1 MNPRVSQALYRERI
15 ARAVAA
21 IVQNPLADHTLESLA
36 ALAHFS
42 PFHFHRVYLSVTGET
57 VAATIRRVRLAQAT
71 RQLVRSTPS
80 VTQIGQDAG
89 YDSPQAFSR
98 AFRQFAGASPQ
109 AFRRRLHQYTGPAVT
124 LERVPEQ
131 HVHAV
136 RHVGPPATI
145 PHTQRHM
152 RHLLGQTPVRARL
165 GMAWGDPE
173 QGEDFVY
180 YAAALLDPDVP
191 PLKGTEPLQIASGL
205 YAVHTLTGPYTQ
217 IGAAINALYAMW
229 LPQSGYEP
237 ESRPVLE
244 HYLNSPRD
252 TEPGALQ
259 TRLMIPIRA
268 LDIPE
273 GVNA

>member
-1 MNPRVSQALYRERI
+1 
-15 ARAVAA
+15 
-21 IVQNPLADHTLESLA
+21 LASLA

-71 RQLVRSTPS
+71 RQLVRQAPS

-109 AFRRRLHQYTGPAVT
+109 DFRRRLQQNTDPEVT
-124 LERVPEQ
+124 LESLPAQSV
-131 HVHAV
+131 HVL

-145 PHTQRHM
+145 PHTQRHLGK
-152 RHLLGQTPVRARL
+152 LLGNTPIRARL
-165 GMAWGDPE
+165 GLAWGDPE
-173 QGEDFVY
+173 DAADFVY
-180 YAAALLDPDVP
+180 YAAAALDPDSP
-191 PLKGTEPLQIASGL
+191 PITGTEPLQLASGL

-217 IGAAINALYAMW
+217 IGAAINALFSIW

-252 TEPGALQ
+252 TEPAALQ
-259 TRLMIPIRA
+259 TRLMIPVRA
-268 LDIPE
+268 LGAPE
-273 GVNA
+273 GATA

>member
-1 MNPRVSQALYRERI
+1 MNPRQSQALYRERI
-15 ARAVAA
+15 ALAVAA
-21 IVQNPLADHTLESLA
+21 IVREPLADHTLHSLA

-71 RQLVRSTPS
+71 RQLVRTEPS
-80 VTQIGQDAG
+80 VTRIGQDAG

-98 AFRQFAGASPQ
+98 AFRQFAGASPL
-109 AFRRRLHQYTGPAVT
+109 AFRQRLQAGPVVSLET
-124 LERVPEQ
+124 LPAL
-131 HVHAV
+131 HIHAL

-145 PHTQRHM
+145 AHTQR
-152 RHLLGQTPVRARL
+152 RLRLLLGQTPVRARL
-165 GMAWGDPE
+165 GLAWGDPE

-180 YAAALLDPDVP
+180 YAGAELATPLPPTPDVQTLSILP
-191 PLKGTEPLQIASGL
+191 GL

-217 IGAAINALYAMW
+217 IGAAISALYATW

-237 ESRPVLE
+237 ENRPVLE

-252 TEPGALQ
+252 TALAALQ
-259 TRLMIPIRA
+259 TRLMIPVRA
-268 LDIPE
+268 LGALE
-273 GVNA
+273 GAGA